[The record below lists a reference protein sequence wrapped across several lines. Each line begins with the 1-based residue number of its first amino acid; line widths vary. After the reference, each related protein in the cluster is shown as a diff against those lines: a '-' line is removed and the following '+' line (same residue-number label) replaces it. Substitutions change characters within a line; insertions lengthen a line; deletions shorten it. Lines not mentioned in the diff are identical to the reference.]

1 MFDFSFGELT
11 LCLLVALIV
20 LGPEKLHGV
29 IRSVGRWTGQAKVY
43 MRNLTEELERESQVG
58 EIKRQL
64 QDTQRML
71 REQTD
76 EFKNDVGKLKTDV
89 DNIHRDVKD
98 AVKPSV
104 DTPTDSD
111 RDESVLPSDKE
122 HRGE

>member
-11 LCLLVALIV
+11 VCLLVALIV

-29 IRSVGRWTGQAKVY
+29 IRSVGRWSGQAKVY
-43 MRNLTEELERESQVG
+43 MRNLTAELERETHAA

-64 QDTQRML
+64 QDTHRML

-76 EFKNDVGKLKTDV
+76 ELQAGVGS
-89 DNIHRDVKD
+89 IHKDVKD
-98 AVKPSV
+98 ATAQSGS
-104 DTPTDSD
+104 TMPTEDAVIAS
-111 RDESVLPSDKE
+111 SSDKD